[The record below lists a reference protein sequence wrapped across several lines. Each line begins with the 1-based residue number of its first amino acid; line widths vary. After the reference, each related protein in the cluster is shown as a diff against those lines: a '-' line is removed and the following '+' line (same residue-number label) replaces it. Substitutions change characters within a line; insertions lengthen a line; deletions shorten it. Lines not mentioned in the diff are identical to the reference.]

1 MNVNQ
6 LRLYL
11 PIFLFFSATTLA
23 KCVQPPQGPMG
34 STGPT
39 GVTGPIGFTGPTG
52 SIGPTGDTGPTG
64 SPGSQGI
71 GIERVTTENGTF
83 IKVGRDFIWSSNG
96 GSNTNPYFNTTTDIW
111 APFGSGTSY
120 ITVYPGGPN
129 TPDYFVC
136 SKNIRSL
143 RFYTEIQV
151 SVASTSRWRTNLFL
165 NGTPAS
171 PAQFWGA
178 PPNNTTN
185 TRVFGVLEYGGIA
198 AGTEITVK
206 IDANSLPTST
216 QNNASY
222 FVIEYEL

>member
-1 MNVNQ
+1 MTF
-6 LRLYL
+6 LKLKLYL
-11 PIFLFFSATTLA
+11 SIFLLSIMYFITVLGEESPSLVNPDHGNF
-23 KCVQPPQGPMG
+23 KRWGCCRG

-39 GVTGPIGFTGPTG
+39 GPTGPPG
-52 SIGPTGDTGPTG
+52 SIGV
-64 SPGSQGI
+64 
-71 GIERVTTENGTF
+71 GIERVNTNNGTF
-83 IKVGRDFIWSSNG
+83 VKDGRDFIWTSNG
-96 GSNTNPYFNTTTDIW
+96 GSNTNPHFDTTTDIW
-111 APFGSGTSY
+111 APFGSATSY
-120 ITVYPGGPN
+120 ITVVPGGLN

-136 SKNIRSL
+136 SKNIRTL

-165 NGTPAS
+165 NGVPAS

-185 TRVFGVLEYGGIA
+185 TRVFGVLEYGGIP

-206 IDANSLPTST
+206 IEANSLPTST

-222 FVIEYEL
+222 FVVEYEL